1 MEINYRNTE
10 KSFTL
15 GNSNLSQCK
24 PSGWCEH
31 SLRGSFGV
39 AANLARES
47 VLISITGQ
55 FGIAAELENMLS
67 SS

>member
-1 MEINYRNTE
+1 MERNHWNTE

-39 AANLARES
+39 AANLARQS
-47 VLISITGQ
+47 GRIPVTGQ
-55 FGIAAELENMLS
+55 FGIAAGLENVLS